1 MRQFIAENA
10 KPNPKS
16 TINSYR
22 SFGYNLSTAIAD
34 IVDNSISAG
43 AENIFV
49 DFLWKGQGSYIYILD
64 DGYGMDYKELVTAMT
79 PGSKNPEDPRSES
92 DLGRFGM
99 GLKTASFS
107 QCKRLTV
114 ITKKEGGEVLKRCW
128 DIDFI
133 NEEEEWILLDYVS
146 DHYFV
151 DKLNTLNRGT
161 LVLWENFN
169 SNWFYLAIVYIQR
182 IYSA

>member
-1 MRQFIAENA
+1 MNEFIRAEIA

-34 IVDNSISAG
+34 IIDNSIFAG
-43 AENIFV
+43 AGEIRIKFH
-49 DFLWKGQGSYIYILD
+49 WSGQDSFISILD
-64 DGYGMDYKELVTAMT
+64 TGFGMNKEELVLAMT
-79 PGSKNPEDPRSES
+79 PGSKDPEEERNEK

-107 QCKRLTV
+107 QCKRLTC
-114 ITKKEGGEVLKRCW
+114 ITKKQNYTPIKRCW

-133 NEEEEWILLDYVS
+133 N
-146 DHYFV
+146 
-151 DKLNTLNRGT
+151 K
-161 LVLWENFN
+161 ENDN
-169 SNWFYLAIVYIQR
+169 AKPIIGAYSQHKRQR
-182 IYSA
+182 